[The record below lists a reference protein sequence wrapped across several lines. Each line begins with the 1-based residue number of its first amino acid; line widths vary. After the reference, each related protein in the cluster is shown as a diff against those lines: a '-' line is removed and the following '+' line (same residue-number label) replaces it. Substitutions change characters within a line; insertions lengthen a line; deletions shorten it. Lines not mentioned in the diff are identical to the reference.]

1 LISGSGLLSTSKV
14 LRIFTHDLSTSFHIL
29 MIATSIFATLYNLDV
44 EDVILARW
52 ECGNVLAAYLF
63 AHLNFFALLYA
74 IISRNSNGFH
84 IFGQLF

>member
-1 LISGSGLLSTSKV
+1 
-14 LRIFTHDLSTSFHIL
+14 
-29 MIATSIFATLYNLDV
+29 MIATSIFATLYIVDV

-74 IISRNSNGFH
+74 IISQKFKWVSYFWST
-84 IFGQLF
+84 FLKF